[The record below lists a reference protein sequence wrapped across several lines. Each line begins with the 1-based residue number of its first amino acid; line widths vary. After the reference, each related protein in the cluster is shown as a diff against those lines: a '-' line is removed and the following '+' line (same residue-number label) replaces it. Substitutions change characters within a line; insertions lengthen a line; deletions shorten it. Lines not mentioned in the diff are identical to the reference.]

1 MMVNKRRRLLDYLN
15 RRAPDRYREIVERLS
30 LRK

>member
-1 MMVNKRRRLLDYLN
+1 LLDYLI
-15 RRAPDRYREIVERLS
+15 RRDPDRYREIVERLS